1 MYIDAHSTRIS
12 RPRVMAPSS
21 IQSTHPPSSLVAVAV
36 GSRVTCAHAES
47 GASSTASREP
57 ANAASR
63 STKPDRGL
71 RIGRNSTQSLGEP
84 VLDPE
89 PVVPAAIAARRGA
102 PYPDQNYY
110 GFVVV

>member
-12 RPRVMAPSS
+12 RPRMMAPSA
-21 IQSTHPPSSLVAVAV
+21 IQYTHPPSSLVAVAV

-71 RIGRNSTQSLGEP
+71 RIARDSTQSLREP
-84 VLDPE
+84 VLEPE
-89 PVVPAAIAARRGA
+89 PVVPAATAPRRS
-102 PYPDQNYY
+102 PPHPDQTTT
-110 GFVVV
+110 VS